1 MLMYNKFLFSDD
13 NKRYHTLSYH
23 LKKIFGGRV
32 FKAVIDAGLL
42 CPNASSGGCSYC
54 IENGSEFSHSSSL
67 SIAEQLKLE
76 RERIY
81 SKHGEVGLIAYFQAG
96 TNTNAPIDKLR
107 QIYEEALNCDG
118 VVGLSI
124 ATRPDCISQ
133 ELYPYLGELAKR
145 TYLTVELGLQSSH
158 DTTLAC
164 INRGHT
170 VECFCEAHQQLKA
183 HGVRTCV
190 HLINGL
196 PGETES
202 EMLATAQFVAK
213 QAPSAVK
220 LHLLHI
226 MEGTALAEQYQRGE
240 FEALSQEEYVRIVCE
255 QLRFFSS
262 DVVIE
267 RITGD
272 GSRQRL
278 IAPKWSLNKLQV
290 LADIDKYLQTK
301 DICQGDRAIDA

>member
-1 MLMYNKFLFSDD
+1 MSLPFPYSDD

-23 LKKIFGGRV
+23 LKKTFCGRV
-32 FKAVIDAGLL
+32 FKAVIDAGLN
-42 CPNASSGGCSYC
+42 CPHAITGGCTYC
-54 IENGSEFSHSSSL
+54 VENGSEFSHSSSL
-67 SIAEQLKLE
+67 SITEQLKLE
-76 RERIY
+76 RERIF
-81 SKHGEVGLIAYFQAG
+81 SKYGDVGLIAYFQAG
-96 TNTNAPIDKLR
+96 TNTNADFEKLK
-107 QIYEEALNCDG
+107 QLYEEALSCDG

-133 ELYPYLGELAKR
+133 KLYPYLGELAKR

-158 DTTLAC
+158 NTTLAR

-226 MEGTALAEQYQRGE
+226 MEGTVLAEQYRNRE
-240 FEALSQEEYVRIVCE
+240 FEEMSQSDYVKTVCE
-255 QLRFFSS
+255 QLRFFSY

>member
-1 MLMYNKFLFSDD
+1 MSFMSNSFQFSDD

-23 LKKIFGGRV
+23 LKKTFGGRV
-32 FKAVIDAGLL
+32 FKAVIDAGLV
-42 CPNASSGGCSYC
+42 CPHAATGGCTYC
-54 IENGSEFSHSSSL
+54 VENGSEFSHSSSL
-67 SIAEQLKLE
+67 SITEQLQLE

-81 SKHGEVGLIAYFQAG
+81 SKYGEVGLIAYFQAG
-96 TNTNAPIDKLR
+96 TNTNAPFERLKQL
-107 QIYEEALNCDG
+107 YEEALSCDG

-133 ELYPYLGELAKR
+133 ELYPYFEELAKR

-158 DTTLAC
+158 NSTLAR

-183 HGVRTCV
+183 CGVRTCV

-196 PGETES
+196 PSETES
-202 EMLATAQFVAK
+202 DMLATAQFVAK

-226 MEGTALAEQYQRGE
+226 MEGTVLAEQYQRGE
-240 FEALSQEEYVRIVCE
+240 FEALSQEKYVRIVCE
-255 QLRFFSS
+255 QLRFFSP

-272 GSRQRL
+272 GSKQRL

-290 LADIDKYLQTK
+290 LADIDKYLQ
-301 DICQGDRAIDA
+301 INNIYQGINL

>member
-1 MLMYNKFLFSDD
+1 MSNEFLFSDD

-32 FKAVIDAGLL
+32 FKAVIDAGLV
-42 CPNASSGGCSYC
+42 CPHAATGGCIYC
-54 IENGSEFSHSSSL
+54 VENGSEFSHPSSL
-67 SIAEQLKLE
+67 SITEQLQLE

-81 SKHGEVGLIAYFQAG
+81 SKYGEVGLIAYFQAG

-124 ATRPDCISQ
+124 ATRPDCIAPQ
-133 ELYPYLGELAKR
+133 LYPYLGELAKR
-145 TYLTVELGLQSSH
+145 TYLTVELGLQSAH
-158 DTTLAC
+158 NATLAR

-170 VECFCEAHQQLKA
+170 FECFCEAHRLLKQ

-196 PGETES
+196 PGEAFKD
-202 EMLATAQFVAK
+202 MLQTAKLVGK
-213 QAPSAVK
+213 ENPSAVK

-226 MEGTALAEQYQRGE
+226 MEGTAFAEQYRNGE
-240 FEALSQEEYVRIVCE
+240 FDAMSQSEYVKTVCE
-255 QLRFFSS
+255 QLCYFSPET
-262 DVVIE
+262 VIE

-272 GSRQRL
+272 GSKQRL

-290 LADIDKYLQTK
+290 LADIDKYLQ
-301 DICQGDRAIDA
+301 INNISQGENY